1 MTKKTRTNETPA
13 IVKKVS
19 ERITVIG
26 FIGNLHDFDF
36 EDKSDYGYSFYINT
50 PERRYD
56 FALFGEAKGLVEGA
70 IFIPQAKKY
79 EACEPLTNGAYVEI
93 TANMVIETKTIK
105 KVEFTNYKVAVNF
118 PSQVKRLTQPE
129 KTTTRI
135 RFNRD
140 TTASVKKTGRPAAA

>member
-1 MTKKTRTNETPA
+1 MKKTTTDNRPA

-19 ERITVIG
+19 ERVTVVG

-56 FALFGEAKGLVEGA
+56 FALFGDAKGLVEGE
-70 IFIPQAKKY
+70 ILIPQAKKY
-79 EACEPLTNGAYVEI
+79 EPCEPLTNGSYVEI
-93 TANMVIETKTIK
+93 TGSMTVETKTIK
-105 KVEFTNYKVAVNF
+105 KVTFTNYKVAVNF
-118 PSQVKRLTQPE
+118 PSQVIRLTKPE
-129 KTTTRI
+129 KTTSRI
-135 RFNRD
+135 HFNQN